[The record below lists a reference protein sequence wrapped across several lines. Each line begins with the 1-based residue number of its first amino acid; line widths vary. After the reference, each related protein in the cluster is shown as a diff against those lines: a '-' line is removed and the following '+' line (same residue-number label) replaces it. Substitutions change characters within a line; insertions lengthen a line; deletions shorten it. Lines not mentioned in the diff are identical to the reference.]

1 MSQGRADAD
10 DIPPAARR
18 GSLFRKY
25 LVSFV
30 AVVSVA
36 LITNSLFDAWFSYH
50 EQKRLLI
57 KVQHEQAD
65 AAAAKITQF
74 LKEIE
79 HQIGWVSQLQ
89 PRATTI
95 EDDRINAIRLLRLTP
110 AIAEVAQIDA
120 NAREQVRISRQVRDA
135 IGSQAIFSQSPDFVA
150 A

>member
-1 MSQGRADAD
+1 MSPAPAEADA
-10 DIPPAARR
+10 IAPATRR

-36 LITNSLFDAWFSYH
+36 LITNSLFDAWFSYQ

-57 KVQHEQAD
+57 RVQHEQAD

-79 HQIGWVSQLQ
+79 HQIGSHY
-89 PRATTI
+89 T
-95 EDDRINAIRLLRLTP
+95 
-110 AIAEVAQIDA
+110 
-120 NAREQVRISRQVRDA
+120 
-135 IGSQAIFSQSPDFVA
+135 
-150 A
+150 